1 MEEYFNSLAKYNFW
15 NGNMPQQGFLR
26 TDYLNS
32 IRSYCDNKLVK
43 VIVGQ
48 RRTGKSY
55 ILRQMANDLI
65 TNGVHPNNIFY
76 LTKEY
81 LDFDFVNHYTD
92 LERLIK
98 HYQLTLKPQGKIYL
112 FLDEIQNIAQWE
124 RLVNSYSQDF
134 TQSYEVF
141 ISGSNSKM
149 LSGELAT
156 LLSGRYINFEIFPF
170 SFKEYIGI
178 TKQDNNKESFINY
191 MQSGGLPELFVLPNE
206 ETKRHYIASV
216 KDTVLLRD
224 VIQRHAIK
232 DPRLLEEIFIY
243 LVNNAANLLSINNV
257 TNYLKSKG
265 RKTTYDT
272 IANYIGY
279 IEDTFLLHKAERFD
293 IKGKDT
299 IAGNVKYYCNDLA
312 YKNYLYAGFGYGIG
326 YQLENL
332 IYLDLRRLGYEVYV
346 GIIPNKEVDFVAT
359 KADQK
364 LYIQCVYLLL
374 DEATI
379 KREYASLE
387 AINDNYPKIVV
398 SLDDIIMPINK
409 GIIHLQAWKLHDFL
423 TTTYQHLSLMT
434 VR

>member
-1 MEEYFNSLAKYNFW
+1 VEEKFNILKKYNFW
-15 NGNMPQQGFLR
+15 NGNVPEQGFLR
-26 TDYLNS
+26 LDYLNA
-32 IRSYCDNKLVK
+32 IRSFFHNKLVK

-55 ILRQMANDLI
+55 ILRQIANDLI
-65 TNGVHPNNIFY
+65 SNGVHPHNIFY
-76 LTKEY
+76 LNKEFI
-81 LDFDFVNHYTD
+81 DFDFVNHYTD
-92 LERLIK
+92 LEELIK
-98 HYQLTLKPQGKIYL
+98 LYQFKLKPQGKIYL
-112 FLDEIQNIAQWE
+112 FFDEIQNIAQWE

-134 TQSYEVF
+134 TESYEVV

-156 LLSGRYINFEIFPF
+156 ILSGRYVNFEIFPF
-170 SFKEYIGI
+170 SFKEYVGI
-178 TKQDNNKESFINY
+178 TNQNSNKEMYIKY

-206 ETKRHYIASV
+206 ETKRHYVASV

-232 DPRLLEEIFIY
+232 DPNLLEEIFIY
-243 LVNNAANLLSINNV
+243 LVNNAANLLSVNNV

-265 RKTTYDT
+265 RKTSYDT

-332 IYLDLRRLGYEVYV
+332 IYLELRRLGYEVYV
-346 GIIPNKEVDFVAT
+346 GVMPNKEIDFVAI
-359 KADQK
+359 KADEKVYVQSA
-364 LYIQCVYLLL
+364 YLLI
-374 DEATI
+374 DEETI

-387 AINDNYPKIVV
+387 AINDNYPKLIV
-398 SLDDIIMPINK
+398 SLDDIAMPVNK
-409 GIIHLQAWKLHDFL
+409 GIIHLQAWKLHDYL
-423 TTTYQHLSLMT
+423 KEKNTN
-434 VR
+434 

>member
-1 MEEYFNSLAKYNFW
+1 MEEKFNSLKKYNFW
-15 NGNMPQQGFLR
+15 NGNVPQQGFLR
-26 TDYLNS
+26 IDYLNA
-32 IRSYCDNKLVK
+32 IKSYCHNTLVK

-55 ILRQMANDLI
+55 ILRQIASDLI
-65 TNGVHPNNIFY
+65 ANGVHPHNIFY
-76 LTKEY
+76 LNKEFI
-81 LDFDFVNHYTD
+81 DFDFVNQYTD
-92 LERLIK
+92 LEELIK
-98 HYQLTLKPQGKIYL
+98 LYQVTLKPQGKIYL

-134 TQSYEVF
+134 TESYEVF

-156 LLSGRYINFEIFPF
+156 LLSGRYVNFEIFPF
-170 SFKEYIGI
+170 SFKEYAGI
-178 TKQDNNKESFINY
+178 TQQEINKQTYINY
-191 MQSGGLPELFVLPNE
+191 MQSGGLPELLILPNE
-206 ETKRHYIASV
+206 ETKRHYVASV

-232 DPRLLEEIFIY
+232 DPKLLEEIFIY

-279 IEDTFLLHKAERFD
+279 IEDTFLLHKAERLD

-312 YKNYLYAGFGYGIG
+312 YKNYLYAGFGYGLG

-332 IYLDLRRLGYEVYV
+332 IYLELRRMGYEVYIGV
-346 GIIPNKEVDFVAT
+346 LPNKEVDFVAI
-359 KADQK
+359 KASQK
-364 LYIQCVYLLL
+364 LYVQSTYLLI
-374 DEATI
+374 DEVTI

-387 AINDNYPKIVV
+387 AINDNYTKIVV
-398 SLDDIIMPINK
+398 SLDDIVMPVNK

-423 TTTYQHLSLMT
+423 NANNAN
-434 VR
+434 

>member
-1 MEEYFNSLAKYNFW
+1 MEEKFNSLAKYNFW
-15 NGNMPQQGFLR
+15 NGNVPQQGFLR
-26 TDYLNS
+26 TDYLNA
-32 IRSYCDNKLVK
+32 IKSYCHNKLVK

-55 ILRQMANDLI
+55 ILRQIANDLI
-65 TNGVHPNNIFY
+65 ANGVHPHNIFY
-76 LTKEY
+76 LNKEFI
-81 LDFDFVNHYTD
+81 DFDFVNHYTD
-92 LERLIK
+92 LEQLIK
-98 HYQLTLKPQGKIYL
+98 YYQLTLKPQGKIYL

-124 RLVNSYSQDF
+124 RLINSYSQDF

-156 LLSGRYINFEIFPF
+156 LLSGRYVNFEIFPF
-170 SFKEYIGI
+170 SFKEYTGI
-178 TKQDNNKESFINY
+178 TQQNSNKESYINY
-191 MQSGGLPELFVLPNE
+191 MKSGGLPELFVLPNE
-206 ETKRHYIASV
+206 ETKRHYVASV

-224 VIQRHAIK
+224 VIQRHSIK
-232 DPRLLEEIFIY
+232 DPKLLEEIFIY

-332 IYLDLRRLGYEVYV
+332 IYLELRRCGFEVYV
-346 GIIPNKEVDFVAT
+346 GVMPNREVDFVAT
-359 KADQK
+359 KANEK
-364 LYIQCVYLLL
+364 LYLQCAYLLI
-374 DEATI
+374 DEDTV

-398 SLDDIIMPINK
+398 SLDDIVIPVNK
-409 GIIHLQAWKLHDFL
+409 GIIHVQAWKLKDFL
-423 TTTYQHLSLMT
+423 NTTNTN
-434 VR
+434 

>member
-1 MEEYFNSLAKYNFW
+1 MEEKFNSLAKYNFW
-15 NGNMPQQGFLR
+15 NGNVPQQGFLR
-26 TDYLNS
+26 TDYLNA
-32 IRSYCDNKLVK
+32 IKSYCHNKLVK

-55 ILRQMANDLI
+55 ILRQIANDLI
-65 TNGVHPNNIFY
+65 ANGVHPHNIFY
-76 LTKEY
+76 LNKEY
-81 LDFDFVNHYTD
+81 IDFDFVNHYTD
-92 LERLIK
+92 LEQLIK
-98 HYQLTLKPQGKIYL
+98 YYQLTLKPLGKIYL

-124 RLVNSYSQDF
+124 RLINSYSQDF
-134 TQSYEVF
+134 TESYEVF

-156 LLSGRYINFEIFPF
+156 LLSGRYVNFEIFPF
-170 SFKEYIGI
+170 SFKEYTGI
-178 TKQDNNKESFINY
+178 TQQNSNKESYINY

-206 ETKRHYIASV
+206 ETKRHYVASV

-232 DPRLLEEIFIY
+232 DPKLLEEIFIY

-326 YQLENL
+326 YLLENL
-332 IYLDLRRLGYEVYV
+332 IYLELRRSGYEVYV
-346 GIIPNKEVDFVAT
+346 GVMPNKEVDFVAT

-364 LYIQCVYLLL
+364 LYVQCAYLLI
-374 DEATI
+374 DEVTI
-379 KREYASLE
+379 IREYASLE

-398 SLDDIIMPINK
+398 SLDDIVMPISK
-409 GIIHLQAWKLHDFL
+409 GIIHLQAWKLQDFL
-423 TTTYQHLSLMT
+423 NAKNTN
-434 VR
+434 

>member
-1 MEEYFNSLAKYNFW
+1 MEEKFNSLAKYNFW
-15 NGNMPQQGFLR
+15 NGNVPQQGFLR
-26 TDYLNS
+26 TDYLNA
-32 IRSYCDNKLVK
+32 IKSYCHNKLVK

-55 ILRQMANDLI
+55 ILRQIANDLI
-65 TNGVHPNNIFY
+65 ANGVHPHNIFY
-76 LTKEY
+76 LNKEFI
-81 LDFDFVNHYTD
+81 DFDFVNHYTD
-92 LERLIK
+92 LEQLIK
-98 HYQLTLKPQGKIYL
+98 YYQLTLKPLGKIYL

-124 RLVNSYSQDF
+124 RLINSYSQDF
-134 TQSYEVF
+134 TENYEVF

-156 LLSGRYINFEIFPF
+156 LLSGRYVNFEIFPF
-170 SFKEYIGI
+170 SFKEYTGI
-178 TKQDNNKESFINY
+178 KQQNSNKESYINY

-206 ETKRHYIASV
+206 ETKRHYVASV

-232 DPRLLEEIFIY
+232 DPKLLEEIFIY

-312 YKNYLYAGFGYGIG
+312 YKNYLYAGFGYGMG
-326 YQLENL
+326 YLLENL
-332 IYLDLRRLGYEVYV
+332 IYLELRRSGYEVYV
-346 GIIPNKEVDFVAT
+346 GVMPNKEVDFAAT

-364 LYIQCVYLLL
+364 LYVQCAYLLI
-374 DEATI
+374 DEVTI

-398 SLDDIIMPINK
+398 SLDDIVMPISK
-409 GIIHLQAWKLHDFL
+409 GIIHLQAWKLQDFL
-423 TTTYQHLSLMT
+423 NAKNTN
-434 VR
+434 

>member
-1 MEEYFNSLAKYNFW
+1 MEEKFNSLAKYNFW
-15 NGNMPQQGFLR
+15 NDNVPQQGFLR
-26 TDYLNS
+26 TDYLNA
-32 IRSYCDNKLVK
+32 IRGYCHNKLVK
-43 VIVGQ
+43 VIMGQ

-55 ILRQMANDLI
+55 ILRQIANDLI
-65 TNGVHPNNIFY
+65 NSGVHPHNIFY
-76 LTKEY
+76 LNKEY
-81 LDFDFVNHYTD
+81 IDFDFVNQYTD
-92 LERLIK
+92 LEQLIK
-98 HYQLTLKPQGKIYL
+98 HYQLALKPLGKIYL
-112 FLDEIQNIAQWE
+112 FLDEIQNIVQWE

-134 TQSYEVF
+134 TESYEVF

-156 LLSGRYINFEIFPF
+156 LLSGRYVNFEIFPF
-170 SFKEYIGI
+170 SFKEFSGI
-178 TKQDNNKESFINY
+178 TKQEINKETYLKY
-191 MQSGGLPELFVLPNE
+191 MQTGGLPELFVLPNE
-206 ETKRHYIASV
+206 ENKRHYVASV

-232 DPRLLEEIFIY
+232 DPKLLEEIFIY

-326 YQLENL
+326 NQLENL
-332 IYLDLRRLGYEVYV
+332 IYLELRRSGYEVYV
-346 GIIPNKEVDFVAT
+346 GVMPNKEVDFVAT

-364 LYIQCVYLLL
+364 LYVQSTYLLI

-387 AINDNYPKIVV
+387 AISDNYPKIVV
-398 SLDDIIMPINK
+398 SLDDLVMPISN
-409 GIIHLQAWKLHDFL
+409 GIIYVQAWKLHDFL
-423 TTTYQHLSLMT
+423 TNSPVPL
-434 VR
+434 

>member
-1 MEEYFNSLAKYNFW
+1 
-15 NGNMPQQGFLR
+15 MPL
-26 TDYLNS
+26 
-32 IRSYCDNKLVK
+32 K

-55 ILRQMANDLI
+55 ILRQIANDLI
-65 TNGVHPNNIFY
+65 ANGVHPHNIFY
-76 LTKEY
+76 LNKEFI
-81 LDFDFVNHYTD
+81 DFDFVNHYTD
-92 LERLIK
+92 LEQLIK
-98 HYQLTLKPQGKIYL
+98 YYQLTLKPLGKIYL

-124 RLVNSYSQDF
+124 RLINSYSQDF
-134 TQSYEVF
+134 TENYEVF

-156 LLSGRYINFEIFPF
+156 LLSGRYVNFEIFPF
-170 SFKEYIGI
+170 SFKEYTGI
-178 TKQDNNKESFINY
+178 TQQNSNKESYINY

-206 ETKRHYIASV
+206 ETKRHYVASV

-232 DPRLLEEIFIY
+232 DPKLLEEIFIY

-326 YQLENL
+326 YLLENL
-332 IYLDLRRLGYEVYV
+332 IYLELRRSGYEVYV
-346 GIIPNKEVDFVAT
+346 GVMPNKEVDFAAT

-364 LYIQCVYLLL
+364 LYVQCAYLLI
-374 DEATI
+374 DEVTI
-379 KREYASLE
+379 IREYASLE

-398 SLDDIIMPINK
+398 SLDDIVMPISK
-409 GIIHLQAWKLHDFL
+409 GIIHLQAWKLQDFL
-423 TTTYQHLSLMT
+423 NAKNTN
-434 VR
+434 

>member
-1 MEEYFNSLAKYNFW
+1 MEEKLKSLAKYNFW
-15 NGNMPQQGFLR
+15 NGNVPQQGFLR
-26 TDYLNS
+26 TDYLNA
-32 IRSYCDNKLVK
+32 IRSYCHNKLVK

-55 ILRQMANDLI
+55 ILRQIAHDLI
-65 TNGVHPNNIFY
+65 ANGVHPHNIFY
-76 LTKEY
+76 LNKEFI
-81 LDFDFVNHYTD
+81 DFDFVNHYTD
-92 LERLIK
+92 LEQLIK
-98 HYQLTLKPQGKIYL
+98 QYQLTLKPLGKIYL
-112 FLDEIQNIAQWE
+112 FFDEIQNIAQWE

-134 TQSYEVF
+134 TESYEVF

-156 LLSGRYINFEIFPF
+156 LLSGRYVNFEIFPF
-170 SFKEYIGI
+170 SFKEYAGI
-178 TKQDNNKESFINY
+178 TKQELNKQSYINY
-191 MQSGGLPELFVLPNE
+191 MQSGGLPEFFVLPNE
-206 ETKRHYIASV
+206 ETKRHYVASV

-232 DPRLLEEIFIY
+232 DPKLLEEIFIY

-332 IYLDLRRLGYEVYV
+332 IYLELKRLGYEVYV
-346 GIIPNKEVDFVAT
+346 GVMPNKEVDFVAT

-364 LYIQCVYLLL
+364 LYVQCAYLLIN
-374 DEATI
+374 EATI

-387 AINDNYPKIVV
+387 DINDNYPKIVV
-398 SLDDIIMPINK
+398 SLDEISLPIHQ
-409 GIIHLQAWKLHDFL
+409 GIIHIQAWKLQDFL
-423 TTTYQHLSLMT
+423 KTNESFYG
-434 VR
+434 

>member
-1 MEEYFNSLAKYNFW
+1 MEEKFNSLAKYNFW
-15 NGNMPQQGFLR
+15 NGNVPQQGFLR
-26 TDYLNS
+26 TEYLNS
-32 IRSYCDNKLVK
+32 IRSYCHNKLVK

-65 TNGVHPNNIFY
+65 ANGVHPHNIFY
-76 LTKEY
+76 LNKEY
-81 LDFDFVNHYTD
+81 LDFDFVNHYSD
-92 LERLIK
+92 LEQLIK
-98 HYQLTLKPQGKIYL
+98 YYQLTLKPQGKIYL

-134 TQSYEVF
+134 TKSYEIF

-156 LLSGRYINFEIFPF
+156 LLSGRYVNFEIFPF
-170 SFKEYIGI
+170 SFKEYTGI
-178 TKQDNNKESFINY
+178 TKQDSNKESYINY
-191 MQSGGLPELFVLPNE
+191 MKSGGLPELFVLPNE
-206 ETKRHYIASV
+206 ETKRHYVASV

-243 LVNNAANLLSINNV
+243 LVNNAANLLSINNI

-293 IKGKDT
+293 IKGKDI

-332 IYLDLRRLGYEVYV
+332 IYLELRRLGYEVYV
-346 GIIPNKEVDFVAT
+346 GVMPNKEVDFVIT

-364 LYIQCVYLLL
+364 LYIQCAYLLIE
-374 DEATI
+374 EATI
-379 KREYASLE
+379 KREYASLD
-387 AINDNYPKIVV
+387 AINDNYTKIIV
-398 SLDDIIMPINK
+398 SLDDIVMPINN

-423 TTTYQHLSLMT
+423 FTN
-434 VR
+434 

>member
-1 MEEYFNSLAKYNFW
+1 VN
-15 NGNMPQQGFLR
+15 P
-26 TDYLNS
+26 
-32 IRSYCDNKLVK
+32 
-43 VIVGQ
+43 
-48 RRTGKSY
+48 
-55 ILRQMANDLI
+55 
-65 TNGVHPNNIFY
+65 HNIFY
-76 LTKEY
+76 LNKEFI
-81 LDFDFVNHYTD
+81 DFDYINHYSD
-92 LERLIK
+92 LEELIK
-98 HYQLTLKPQGKIYL
+98 LYQLNLKPKGKIYL

-134 TQSYEVF
+134 TESYELF

-149 LSGELAT
+149 LSGELAS
-156 LLSGRYINFEIFPF
+156 LLSGRYVNFEVFPF
-170 SFKEYIGI
+170 SFEEYVGI
-178 TKQDNNKESFINY
+178 TQQKISKETYIKY

-206 ETKRHYIASV
+206 ETKRHYVASV

-232 DPRLLEEIFIY
+232 DPNLLEEIFIY

-279 IEDTFLLHKAERFD
+279 IEDTFLLRKAERFD
-293 IKGKDT
+293 IKGKDI

-332 IYLDLRRLGYEVYV
+332 IYLELRRLGYEVYV
-346 GIIPNKEVDFVAT
+346 GVMPNKEVDFVAK
-359 KADQK
+359 KADEK
-364 LYIQCVYLLL
+364 FYLQCAYLLL
-374 DEATI
+374 DEETI

-387 AINDNYPKIVV
+387 GINDNYPKIVV
-398 SLDDIIMPINK
+398 SLDDIAMPNNN
-409 GIIHLQAWKLHDFL
+409 GIIHIQAWKLHD
-423 TTTYQHLSLMT
+423 HLKAKNT
-434 VR
+434 N

>member
-1 MEEYFNSLAKYNFW
+1 MEEKFNILKKYNFW
-15 NGNMPQQGFLR
+15 NGNVPEQGFLR
-26 TDYLNS
+26 LDYLNA
-32 IRSYCDNKLVK
+32 IRSFFHNKLVK

-55 ILRQMANDLI
+55 ILRQIANDLI
-65 TNGVHPNNIFY
+65 SNGVHPHNIFY
-76 LTKEY
+76 LNKEFI
-81 LDFDFVNHYTD
+81 DFDFINHYTD
-92 LERLIK
+92 LEELIK
-98 HYQLTLKPQGKIYL
+98 LYQFKLKPQGKIYL
-112 FLDEIQNIAQWE
+112 FFDEIQNIAQWE

-134 TQSYEVF
+134 TESYEVV

-156 LLSGRYINFEIFPF
+156 LLSGRYVNFEIFPF
-170 SFKEYIGI
+170 SFKEFVGI
-178 TKQDNNKESFINY
+178 TNQNSSKEMYIKY

-206 ETKRHYIASV
+206 ETKRHYVASV

-232 DPRLLEEIFIY
+232 DPNLLEEIFIY
-243 LVNNAANLLSINNV
+243 LVNNAANLLSVNNV

-265 RKTTYDT
+265 RKTSYDT

-299 IAGNVKYYCNDLA
+299 IAGNVKYFCNDLA
-312 YKNYLYAGFGYGIG
+312 YKNYLYARFGYGIG

-332 IYLDLRRLGYEVYV
+332 IYLELRRLGYEVYV
-346 GIIPNKEVDFVAT
+346 GVMQNKEIDFVAI
-359 KADQK
+359 KADEKVYVQSA
-364 LYIQCVYLLL
+364 YLLI
-374 DEATI
+374 DEETI

-387 AINDNYPKIVV
+387 AINDNYPKLIV
-398 SLDDIIMPINK
+398 SLDDITMPVNK
-409 GIIHLQAWKLHDFL
+409 GIIHLQAWKLHDYL
-423 TTTYQHLSLMT
+423 KEKNTN
-434 VR
+434 